1 MMGWWDNMWCTQI
14 KKGESWARVGLAN
27 HRKPEF
33 LHSRGFLQLFAV
45 GDMGN
50 QWKSSTFQRF
60 EMISLGGEIHKHQ
73 AAIRGNWWQSISNML
88 QLSGSFSRVQVGYP
102 TFLTFMGN
110 CSSLVASNQDKVYQA
125 RTLVSHARAAAVN
138 HGLRWS
144 GENMVKW
151 NMVLVEDSVCQWIGL
166 FGKNTEKPW
175 FLPLNMGF
183 SCKNSPQPIHWV
195 WAPLYLAFPRK
206 MGMPECHKTNNFNT
220 TQLLLQSNF
229 ECFEGTPKSKTRHMN
244 TYTSTFTFPNHSLII
259 SRWLNSVVLASCT
272 LWQFNVAMEHSIF
285 YEANE
290 HKSSTSMGHLYPF
303 IP

>member
-1 MMGWWDNMWCTQI
+1 MMGWWDNMWYTQI

-110 CSSLVASNQDKVYQA
+110 CSSLVASNQDKFTRQGHWFPMRVP
-125 RTLVSHARAAAVN
+125 
-138 HGLRWS
+138 LRWI
-144 GENMVKW
+144 MVYDGQAKSW
-151 NMVLVEDSVCQWIGL
+151 WSETCFWSRIPYVNGLVCLGKYRKTMVFTIKYGV
-166 FGKNTEKPW
+166 
-175 FLPLNMGF
+175 FL
-183 SCKNSPQPIHWV
+183 
-195 WAPLYLAFPRK
+195 
-206 MGMPECHKTNNFNT
+206 
-220 TQLLLQSNF
+220 
-229 ECFEGTPKSKTRHMN
+229 
-244 TYTSTFTFPNHSLII
+244 
-259 SRWLNSVVLASCT
+259 
-272 LWQFNVAMEHSIF
+272 
-285 YEANE
+285 
-290 HKSSTSMGHLYPF
+290 
-303 IP
+303 